1 MRARLFPLAALLA
14 LTVAW
19 PAAAEDKKADKP
31 SKPTVVVRLAPIDS
45 LIADARYLAELIGKA
60 NEAEQGEAFL
70 KGLAD
75 DKGLLGLDTKR
86 PMGLYGYLTPG
97 GIDSP
102 VVVLLPVADEKALL
116 EKIESFGPKPEKE
129 EGDVWKLEVDRV
141 PFPIYLKFANKY
153 VYVSPRDRDVLDKGR
168 LLDPAKVLAGSGTAS
183 VVINFDEIPR
193 KLKEMVLG
201 QTELQLSIAK
211 DKEMPGETKSQKEL
225 RLATLDEM
233 YFRFKQLLTEGG
245 PLALHLNLDRK
256 AGDLTLEAS
265 LAGKPDSKL
274 AASIAEL
281 GKLTGVAAGVLGKGD
296 AALRGNA
303 DLVLPKKLREAM
315 AAVFEEGFKQGLEKE
330 QDETKRKVAES
341 LIKVMGPT
349 VAMGELD
356 AGLVLRG
363 PDSSGLYTLVGAGK
377 VKDGK
382 SLEQTL
388 KDALKES
395 PAKVRGALTTDFA
408 KAGDVN
414 IHKAVPDKVDDNTR
428 NTLGDGP
435 VYFAFRDD
443 ALIVTAGPGALEAI
457 KEAATA
463 APAPTRIVQ
472 LEVAFS
478 KFAKMMASEDKEA
491 PAVAKAVFKGGDDTL
506 RLTLEGGASLK
517 LGLGVKARLVKFFN
531 ELEEAKKTK

>member
-1 MRARLFPLAALLA
+1 MRARLFPLATLLA

-19 PAAAEDKKADKP
+19 PAAAEEKKADKP
-31 SKPTVVVRLAPIDS
+31 SKPTVVVRLAPLDS

-70 KGLAD
+70 KNMAD

-97 GIDSP
+97 AVDSP
-102 VVVLLPVADEKALL
+102 VVLLLPVVDEKAVREKL
-116 EKIESFGPKPEKE
+116 EGLGVKPEKA
-129 EGDVWKLEVDRV
+129 EGGLWKLDLDRPPV
-141 PFPIYLKFANKY
+141 PTLYLKFANKY
-153 VYVSPRDRDVLDKGR
+153 AYVSHRDEALANDR
-168 LLDPAKVLAGSGTAS
+168 LLDPAKVLAGTGMAS

-193 KLKEMVLG
+193 ELKEMALSS
-201 QTELQLSIAK
+201 TELQLSNLKEK
-211 DKEMPGETKSQKEL
+211 DMPGETKSQKTL
-225 RLATLDEM
+225 RLAVLDDM

-245 PLALHLNLDRK
+245 PLALRVDLDRK

-296 AALRGNA
+296 AALRGNV
-303 DLVLPKKLREAM
+303 DVVLPKKLREAM

-330 QDETKRKVAES
+330 QDETKRKLAES
-341 LIKVMGPT
+341 LVKVMGPT

-356 AGLVLRG
+356 AGLAVRG

-478 KFAKMMASEDKEA
+478 RFAKLMASEDKEA

-506 RLTLEGGASLK
+506 RLTLEGGAALK
-517 LGLGVKARLVKFFN
+517 LSLGIKARLVKFFN
-531 ELEEAKKTK
+531 DLEEAKKTK